1 MKPKGST
8 ANEMRAEYKFDYSKA
23 VRGKYY
29 QRLLKEGANIVVLE
43 PDIARAFPD
52 SASVNEAL
60 RVMLKAGRTVRRL
73 TTRSSGPR
81 KVVRRNGAP
90 RK

>member
-1 MKPKGST
+1 MKPKAST
-8 ANEMRAEYKFDYSKA
+8 VNEMRAEYEFDYSKA

-43 PDIARAFPD
+43 PDIAKAFPD

-60 RVMLKAGRTVRRL
+60 RVMLKAGKTVRRL
-73 TTRSSGPR
+73 TTRSNGPR
-81 KVVRRNGAP
+81 KIVGRGGAP